1 VLSCSEYHNKAVN
14 TAGPLHIGSANLIQ
28 RKDTVGGLEQTPKV
42 SSITGRRV
50 MRKTT
55 SGILAATVLVIA
67 GAATYVFISQ
77 SHERLPAGFVQG
89 NGRIEAEQVE
99 IAPTLAGRVAQVM
112 AAEGSL
118 VAAGDVLV
126 EMDTDELSAALDRA
140 KAEVAVARQ
149 AKAEAEAMV
158 VQRQSEQRRA
168 ARELDRGRRL
178 LAGQNISES
187 VFEERETSHEV
198 AEAVLGAAR
207 ARVATADS
215 QIAAAE
221 AEVRRIEAQIADSTL
236 FAPMPG
242 RVLYRLAEPGEVVA
256 AGGPILTLLSL
267 ENVYMEVFLPAR
279 EAGLLPIG
287 AEARI
292 VLDALPDFA
301 IPAAVSFVSP
311 EAQFTPK
318 QVETMSERELL
329 VFRVRVRIPEDLVA
343 GRIEHVK
350 TGLRGIAVIRLA
362 ADSAWPDALERR
374 IPPELFE

>member
-1 VLSCSEYHNKAVN
+1 M
-14 TAGPLHIGSANLIQ
+14 G
-28 RKDTVGGLEQTPKV
+28 
-42 SSITGRRV
+42 
-50 MRKTT
+50 KTT
-55 SGILAATVLVIA
+55 GGILAAAALLIA
-67 GAATYVFISQ
+67 GAATYAFISE
-77 SHERLPAGFVQG
+77 SRERLPDGFVQG

-99 IAPTLAGRVAQVM
+99 IAPTIAGRVERVM

-118 VAAGDVLV
+118 VASGDVLV

-140 KAEVAVARQ
+140 RAEVALARQ
-149 AKAEAEAMV
+149 TRAEAEAVV
-158 VQRQSEQRRA
+158 VQREAEQRRA
-168 ARELDRGRRL
+168 AQELDRGRAL
-178 LAGQNISES
+178 LAGENISES
-187 VFEERETSHEV
+187 VFEDRETAHQV

-236 FAPMPG
+236 FAPLPG
-242 RVLYRLAEPGEVVA
+242 RVLYRLAEPGEVVG

-318 QVETMSERELL
+318 QVETMSEREQL
-329 VFRVRVRIPEDLVA
+329 VFRVRVRIPKELVE

-350 TGLRGIAVIRLA
+350 TGLRGIAVIRIA
-362 ADSAWPDALERR
+362 SDNVWPEALERR
-374 IPPELFE
+374 IPDELFE

>member
-1 VLSCSEYHNKAVN
+1 
-14 TAGPLHIGSANLIQ
+14 
-28 RKDTVGGLEQTPKV
+28 
-42 SSITGRRV
+42 

-55 SGILAATVLVIA
+55 SGILAATVLLIA

>member
-1 VLSCSEYHNKAVN
+1 
-14 TAGPLHIGSANLIQ
+14 
-28 RKDTVGGLEQTPKV
+28 
-42 SSITGRRV
+42 

-55 SGILAATVLVIA
+55 SGIFAATALLIT
-67 GAATYVFISQ
+67 GAASYVFISESQ
-77 SHERLPAGFVQG
+77 EGLPAGFVQG

-99 IAPTLAGRVAQVM
+99 IAPTIAGRVARVM

-118 VAAGDVLV
+118 VASGDVLV
-126 EMDTDELSAALDRA
+126 EMDTDEISAALDRA
-140 KAEVAVARQ
+140 KAEVALARQ
-149 AKAEAEAMV
+149 VKAEAEAVV

-168 ARELDRGRRL
+168 AHELERGRAL
-178 LAGQNISES
+178 LASRNISQS
-187 VFEERETSHEV
+187 LFEERETAHQV
-198 AEAVLGAAR
+198 AVAVLGAAR

-221 AEVRRIEAQIADSTL
+221 AEVRRIAAQIADSTL
-236 FAPMPG
+236 LAPMPG
-242 RVLYRLAEPGEVVA
+242 RVLYRLAEPGEVVG

-318 QVETMSERELL
+318 QVETMSEREQL

-362 ADSAWPDALERR
+362 RDSAWPEALQRR

>member
-1 VLSCSEYHNKAVN
+1 
-14 TAGPLHIGSANLIQ
+14 
-28 RKDTVGGLEQTPKV
+28 
-42 SSITGRRV
+42 
-50 MRKTT
+50 MRKAT
-55 SGILAATVLVIA
+55 SGILAAAALLIA
-67 GAATYVFISQ
+67 GAATFMFISESQ
-77 SHERLPAGFVQG
+77 EGLPAGFVQG

-99 IAPTLAGRVAQVM
+99 IAPTIAGRVERVL

-118 VAAGDVLV
+118 VASGDVLV
-126 EMDTDELSAALDRA
+126 EMDTDELSATLDRA
-140 KAEVAVARQ
+140 KAEVALARQ
-149 AKAEAEAMV
+149 AKAEAEAVV

-168 ARELDRGRRL
+168 AHELDRGRAL

-187 VFEERETSHEV
+187 VFEERETAHQV

-221 AEVRRIEAQIADSTL
+221 AEVRRIAAQIADSIL

-242 RVLYRLAEPGEVVA
+242 RVLYRLAEPGEVVG
-256 AGGPILTLLSL
+256 AGRPILTLLSL

-301 IPAAVSFVSP
+301 IPATVSFVSP

-318 QVETMSERELL
+318 QVETMSEREQL

-362 ADSAWPDALERR
+362 SGSAWPEALERR
-374 IPPELFE
+374 IPDELFE

>member
-1 VLSCSEYHNKAVN
+1 
-14 TAGPLHIGSANLIQ
+14 
-28 RKDTVGGLEQTPKV
+28 
-42 SSITGRRV
+42 

-99 IAPTLAGRVAQVM
+99 IAPTIAGRVARVM

-118 VAAGDVLV
+118 VASGDVLV
-126 EMDTDELSAALDRA
+126 EMDTDELSASLDRA
-140 KAEVAVARQ
+140 KAQVALARQ
-149 AKAEAEAMV
+149 AKAEAKAVV
-158 VQRQSEQRRA
+158 VQRQSEQRWA
-168 ARELDRGRRL
+168 AQELDRGRTL
-178 LAGQNISES
+178 LAGENISES
-187 VFEERETSHEV
+187 VFEKRETAHQV

-242 RVLYRLAEPGEVVA
+242 RVLYRLAEPGEVVG

-292 VLDALPDFA
+292 VLDALPDYA

-318 QVETMSERELL
+318 QVETMSEREQL
-329 VFRVRVRIPEDLVA
+329 VFRVRVRIPEELVA

-362 ADSAWPDALERR
+362 SGSAWPEALQRR
-374 IPPELFE
+374 IPDELFE

>member
-1 VLSCSEYHNKAVN
+1 MTNKTSVILVAIALLCAGAVAYFFAVN
-14 TAGPLHIGSANLIQ
+14 EG
-28 RKDTVGGLEQTPKV
+28 E
-42 SSITGRRV
+42 
-50 MRKTT
+50 
-55 SGILAATVLVIA
+55 
-67 GAATYVFISQ
+67 
-77 SHERLPAGFVQG
+77 ELPIGFVQG

-99 IAPTLAGRVAQVM
+99 IAPSIAGRVARVM
-112 AAEGSL
+112 AKEGSL

-140 KAEVAVARQ
+140 KAEVALARQ
-149 AKAEAEAMV
+149 TKAEAQAVV
-158 VQRQSEQRRA
+158 VQRQSEERRA
-168 ARELDRGRRL
+168 AQELARATAL
-178 LAGQNISES
+178 LAGQNISQT
-187 VFEERETSHEV
+187 VFEDRETTHEV
-198 AEAVLGAAR
+198 AQAVLGAAR

-215 QIAAAE
+215 QISAAE
-221 AEVRRIEAQIADSTL
+221 AEVRRIEAKIEDSAL

-242 RVLYRLAEPGEVVA
+242 RVLYRLGEPGEVVG
-256 AGGPILTLLSL
+256 AGEPILTLLSL

-287 AEARI
+287 ADARI

-301 IPAAVSFVSP
+301 IPASVSFVSP

-318 QVETMSERELL
+318 QVETMSEREQL

-350 TGLRGIAVIRLA
+350 TGLRGVAVIQL
-362 ADSAWPDALERR
+362 DPESAWPEALDRR

>member
-1 VLSCSEYHNKAVN
+1 
-14 TAGPLHIGSANLIQ
+14 
-28 RKDTVGGLEQTPKV
+28 
-42 SSITGRRV
+42 

-55 SGILAATVLVIA
+55 IGILAAVALLVA
-67 GAATYVFISQ
+67 GAATYVFVS
-77 SHERLPAGFVQG
+77 ENRTGLPAGFVQG

-99 IAPTLAGRVAQVM
+99 IAPTLAGRVERVT

-118 VAAGDVLV
+118 VAPGDVLV

-140 KAEVAVARQ
+140 VAEVALARQ
-149 AKAEAEAMV
+149 TKAEAEAVV
-158 VQRQSEQRRA
+158 VQRESELRRA
-168 ARELDRGRRL
+168 AQELERGRAL

-187 VFEERETSHEV
+187 AFEDRETAYQV

-221 AEVRRIEAQIADSTL
+221 AEVRRIEAQIEDSTL
-236 FAPMPG
+236 YAPMPG

-267 ENVYMEVFLPAR
+267 ENVYMEVFLPAG

-292 VLDALPDFA
+292 VLDALPEFA
-301 IPAAVSFVSP
+301 IPAIVSFVSP

-318 QVETMSERELL
+318 QVETLSEREQL

-350 TGLRGIAVIRLA
+350 TGLRGIAVIRL
-362 ADSAWPDALERR
+362 DPDIPWPEALERR
-374 IPPELFE
+374 IPAELFE